1 MNTDYYFMQCCRA
14 LANTAAAKGE
24 SPVGA
29 VIVKDDKLISEGME
43 AGKRKNDITCH
54 AEIEAIRLAV
64 EKLNSND
71 LSDYVLYTTHEP
83 CIMCS
88 YAIRFHKIK
97 KLVYQNTVKYLGGI
111 SSSMPLLTTND
122 VPPHWGKAPVIVHL
136 IHTEQ

>member
-1 MNTDYYFMQCCRA
+1 MNTDHYFMQRCRS

-24 SPVGA
+24 SAGEA
-29 VIVKDDKLISEGME
+29 GIVKDDKLKSEAME
-43 AGKRKNDITCH
+43 AGKHKNDITCH

-122 VPPHWGKAPVIVHL
+122 VPPHWGKAPVILHL

>member
-1 MNTDYYFMQCCRA
+1 MNTDHYFMQRCRA

-43 AGKRKNDITCH
+43 AGKSKNDITCH

-122 VPPHWGKAPVIVHL
+122 VPPHWGKAPVILHL